1 MQGKQSDSGIC
12 FNIPDPSDHDP
23 IFIFDKQRSGWKRW
37 NKDEH
42 MYFQWKIE
50 NIMLYVQV
58 QRGETNMRTCIFPME
73 NRKYHDLDG
82 NSKAVYPQLLY
93 I

>member
-1 MQGKQSDSGIC
+1 
-12 FNIPDPSDHDP
+12 
-23 IFIFDKQRSGWKRW
+23 
-37 NKDEH
+37 

-58 QRGETNMRTCIFPME
+58 QRGETKMITRIFAME

-82 NSKAVYPQLLY
+82 NGKGVYHQLLY

>member
-1 MQGKQSDSGIC
+1 
-12 FNIPDPSDHDP
+12 
-23 IFIFDKQRSGWKRW
+23 
-37 NKDEH
+37 

-58 QRGETNMRTCIFPME
+58 QRGETKMRTCIFPMK
-73 NRKYHDLDG
+73 NRKYYDLDG
-82 NSKAVYPQLLY
+82 KGKGVYRQLLY

>member
-1 MQGKQSDSGIC
+1 
-12 FNIPDPSDHDP
+12 
-23 IFIFDKQRSGWKRW
+23 
-37 NKDEH
+37 

-58 QRGETNMRTCIFPME
+58 QRGETKMRTCIFPME

-82 NSKAVYPQLLY
+82 KGKGVYRQLLY

>member
-1 MQGKQSDSGIC
+1 
-12 FNIPDPSDHDP
+12 
-23 IFIFDKQRSGWKRW
+23 
-37 NKDEH
+37 

-50 NIMLYVQV
+50 KIMLYVQV
-58 QRGETNMRTCIFPME
+58 QRGETKMRTRIFAME